1 MMAEQPVVM
10 ITGASRGIGAAIAED
25 LAQHGYWVWMIAR
38 DGDALQRVASR
49 IRKKGGR
56 ADCVSF
62 DITHIEDASQLL
74 QEIAQACGRFDGLVN
89 NAGITRRGS
98 LAEITPEDFDDVM
111 NVNVRSLLFFTQ
123 AVLPVMNPNSA
134 IVNMASLN
142 SFTVLK
148 GAGLYAASKAAV
160 MQLTRALAID
170 LADREIRVNAV
181 APGFIQT
188 EFNQT
193 LWARTELR
201 EWVEQNTP
209 LKRLGT
215 PMDVNGA
222 VRFLLSPDSA
232 FITGSVVVL
241 DGGVLSSRLWPL

>member
-1 MMAEQPVVM
+1 MMTGQPVVM

-25 LAQHGYWVWMIAR
+25 LAQHGYWVWMMAR
-38 DGDALQRVASR
+38 DGEALQHVASR
-49 IRKKGGR
+49 IREQGGR
-56 ADCVSF
+56 ADYVSF
-62 DITHIEDASQLL
+62 DITHIEDAPKLL
-74 QEIAQACGRFDGLVN
+74 QEITQDCGRFDGLVN

-123 AVLPVMNPNSA
+123 AVLPMMNPHSA

-188 EFNQT
+188 EFNQA

-215 PMDVNGA
+215 PRDVKGA

-241 DGGVLSSRLWPL
+241 DGGFLASRLWPL